1 MDAKTRIES
10 RLPSRHVT
18 DAPARVPHRAY
29 LPVMGLT
36 GFEMHR
42 PFGGER
48 LCCNGAA
55 PCNNNSR
62 RDIVPR
68 RALQHTATAARECG
82 IRFDAA
88 EIFKKPPYVPDLKPG
103 GRYVAKD
110 MREIGDMTLL
120 PQTLLGFDAD
130 VGTLNVKLTDAERAE
145 RKTKWSVRTTNQTAG
160 ALLAQQGGPAVDG
173 AVTHPGGAHE
183 KQCYVDM

>member
-10 RLPSRHVT
+10 RLPSGHVT
-18 DAPARVPHRAY
+18 DAPARVPHRLY
-29 LPVMGLT
+29 LSVMGLI
-36 GFEMHR
+36 GLEMHQ

-48 LCCNGAA
+48 SCCNEAA
-55 PCNNNSR
+55 PCNKSR
-62 RDIVPR
+62 RDIVTR
-68 RALQHTATAARECG
+68 RALQNTAAAAHECG
-82 IRFDAA
+82 IRFDAT
-88 EIFKKPPYVPDLKPG
+88 EIFKKTPYVADLKPG

-110 MREIGDMTLL
+110 MHEIGGTTLL

-130 VGTLNVKLTDAERAE
+130 VGTLNVKLTDAELAE

-160 ALLAQQGGPAVDG
+160 ALLAQQAGPAVDG